1 MSKIVYH
8 KGTDTYM
15 SLDES
20 EIIEV
25 PDHVEDVEQWMRWE
39 KNPPKKEMIPCSA
52 TITFYVTAYKDDEDN
67 EHEFGKTKEDLA
79 EDYLGNLAEDW
90 TDLEIG

>member
-25 PDHVEDVEQWMRWE
+25 PDHVEDVEEWMRRL
-39 KNPPKKEMIPCSA
+39 KNPPEKEMIPCSA
-52 TITFYVTAYKDDEDN
+52 TVTFYITAFPDNDDN
-67 EHEFGKTKEDLA
+67 EEELGQTKRDLA
-79 EDYLGNLAEDW
+79 EDYLGAFAEDW
-90 TDLEIG
+90 TDLEVG